1 MVALIQADLLKTR
14 KRLMGW
20 VIFSIGL
27 VLITIIMIVMAFQPG
42 TAQDAGMTMRFPNGL
57 LFGPQIFAQS
67 LGTFLAIIFSASLV
81 GNEYGYDMWKNL
93 LIRYSERTFFIVSKW
108 VTLVLTITLGML
120 GMAFWSQILGLVTGM
135 GSQGEVLN
143 LTTIVLEIGL
153 HTLLLIAIGSI
164 ALLGTVVLRSTV
176 AGIIIGIMW
185 TMLDGIAAA
194 VPFVPEVLKLYLFS
208 PIQTNLLAH
217 IHSQPTMVSA
227 AWSLFILGSYL
238 VVPVALAALIF
249 RQRDVT

>member
-14 KRLMGW
+14 KRPMSW
-20 VIFSIGL
+20 VMFGIGL
-27 VLITIIMIVMAFQPG
+27 VLITIIMIVMAFLSG
-42 TAQDAGMTMRFPNGL
+42 TDQDTGMTMRFPNGL
-57 LFGPQIFAQS
+57 LFGPQFFAQS

-93 LIRYSERTFFIVSKW
+93 LIRYPNRTFFIVSKW

-120 GMAFWSQILGLVTGM
+120 GMALWSQILGLVTGM
-135 GSQGEVLN
+135 GGQGEVLS

-153 HTLLLIAIGSI
+153 HTLLLITMGSI
-164 ALLGTVVLRSTV
+164 ALLGTVALRSTV
-176 AGIIIGIMW
+176 AGIIVGIMW
-185 TMLDGIAAA
+185 MMLDGIAAA
-194 VPFVPEVLKLYLFS
+194 VPFVPEILKLYLFS
-208 PIQTNLLAH
+208 PIQTNLLAL
-217 IHSQPTMVSA
+217 IHGQPATVGA

-238 VVPVALAALIF
+238 IVPVALAAWLF